1 MGTTIAFLG
10 AAQNVTGSRYLL
22 KNGGTRILI
31 DCGLFQERDLR
42 ARNYEASSLEART
55 LDAVILTHAHL
66 DHSGFLPRLVRDG
79 FRGMVYST
87 PATAEIA
94 RIAFLDYAHL
104 QEEDVELKRRRHKR
118 EGRAGRYPLVP
129 LYTERDAVSAMHHF
143 DTIDYG
149 RPVKIG
155 RDIEATF
162 HDAGHILGSAMIE
175 MSVRINGALRTI
187 VFSGDIGRWDKPI
200 LRDPTV
206 FTEADYVVMESTY
219 GDRLHEDPKDIDSL
233 LAEVITLARR
243 NRGNVVI
250 PSFAIERTQEVL
262 YHLNTLFTQNRV
274 PSLPVLIDSP
284 MALEVTEV
292 YKRHRELFDDEMN
305 QLVRNGRS
313 PFSFRG
319 LRMTASVEESK
330 GINRMKGSAVIIAGS
345 GMCTGGRIKHHL
357 VYNIG
362 RPESV
367 ILFVGYQA
375 QGTLGREIAEGAP
388 EVRIL
393 GQPHAVRARVQQIQ
407 GFSAH
412 ADRAELLRWLSG
424 LKTPPRHVFVTHG
437 EPDASKALAETLRTE
452 KRWSVSVPSYEDRV
466 RLT

>member
-1 MGTTIAFLG
+1 VGTTIAFLG
-10 AAQNVTGSRYLL
+10 AAQNITGSRYLL

-104 QEEDVELKRRRHKR
+104 QEEDVEMKRRRHKR

-143 DTIDYG
+143 DTVDYG

-233 LAEVITLARR
+233 LAEVITFARQ